1 VTVLSALGGSLA
13 IVAAPLIVLLGTRH
27 TARASRDAAAEGH
40 GIEAQ
45 ASALDAW
52 QALVQPMRDELIRHA
67 VRISALERRLTD
79 EQAVSDWLRTRVRQ
93 LTEFLRQNGLD
104 APAPHTPEPVPTEE
118 TS

>member
-1 VTVLSALGGSLA
+1 MTVLSALAGTLA

-45 ASALDAW
+45 TSALEAW
-52 QALVQPMRDELIRHA
+52 QALVQPMRDELTRHA
-67 VRISALERRLTD
+67 MRISALERRLSH

-104 APAPHTPEPVPTEE
+104 APPPVPPRTLKED
-118 TS
+118 